1 MRLLGATRLG
11 AVAVAVGL
19 LGIASAGCAPSASP
33 ESGITALLRVSNAQ
47 FVEGALAPDTS
58 AAGSAV
64 VSGVAINNT
73 NVYPG
78 EQGFPLGGT
87 VTGATVLVGLKND
100 SGHWIVPATV
110 LDQTTVGGY
119 DFTTQLT
126 FSPLMPT
133 GSQTLILRGVA
144 SDGTVG
150 PAQIYV
156 LTAGTPAPPTGPLV
170 VTLNWDTEADLDL
183 HVVIPN
189 VVDPSMPIEIWTKH
203 PLGIPIPTLDNPIDP
218 YAAATAPYL
227 DFDSN
232 ANCVI
237 DGLRQESVVF
247 QASAGAP
254 PPGDYTVR
262 VDAPSMCGQVD
273 AQWVVTATVTDPDM
287 NKTVIDS
294 AQWEATDADTR
305 GSHVAGSGRLAFTFT
320 IPGP

>member
-1 MRLLGATRLG
+1 MRLLG
-11 AVAVAVGL
+11 VSL
-19 LGIASAGCAPSASP
+19 LSAFVGIASAGCAPSASP

-58 AAGSAV
+58 ATGTAV
-64 VSGVAINNT
+64 VSAVAINNT

-78 EQGFPLGGT
+78 EQSFPLAGT

-100 SGHWIVPATV
+100 SGYWIVPATLV
-110 LDQTTVGGY
+110 DQITLGGY

-144 SDGTVG
+144 ADGTVG
-150 PAQIYV
+150 PAQLYV
-156 LTAGTPAPPTGPLV
+156 LASATVPTAVSGQYPLV
-170 VTLNWDTEADLDL
+170 VSLQWDTEADLDL
-183 HVVIPN
+183 HLVIPN
-189 VVDPSMPIEIWTKH
+189 VVDPSTPIEIWSKH
-203 PLGIPIPTLDNPIDP
+203 PVGIPVPTLDNPIDP

-237 DGLRQESVVF
+237 DGRRQENVIF
-247 QASAGAP
+247 QVSAGAP

-273 AQWVVTATVTDPDM
+273 AQWVATATLMDG
-287 NKTVIDS
+287 TVLGS

-305 GSHVAGSGRLAFTFT
+305 GSHTAGSGRLAFTFT
-320 IPGP
+320 TPSSP